1 MKTVENSSVYG
12 VMAEFET
19 PEELIAATERARDA
33 GYKAMDA
40 YTPFPVEGMS
50 EALAIRDKKVP
61 LIMLLGG
68 LFGCVAGFSFQ
79 YYCMVLAYPVNIG
92 GRPLLSWPLYIPV
105 TFEFTIFCAAFSG
118 IFGMLILNGLPQPY
132 HPVFNAPNFER
143 ASSDRFFLCIE
154 ATDPKFDVA
163 GTQEFMQTLGPQ
175 LVSVVEQESY

>member
-1 MKTVENSSVYG
+1 MKTEANSSIYG

-19 PEELIAATERARDA
+19 PEELIAATERAREA
-33 GYKAMDA
+33 GYRQMDA

-50 EALAIRDKKVP
+50 EALAIKDKKVP

-68 LFGCVAGFSFQ
+68 LFGCTAGFLFQ
-79 YYCMVLAYPVNIG
+79 YYCMVVDYPLNIG

-118 IFGMLILNGLPQPY
+118 IFAMIILNGLPQPY

-143 ASSDRFFLCIE
+143 ASTDRFFLCIE
-154 ATDPKFDVA
+154 ATDPKFELA
-163 GTQEFMQTLGPQ
+163 GTREFMQTLGAQ
-175 LVSVVEQESY
+175 QVSEVEQES